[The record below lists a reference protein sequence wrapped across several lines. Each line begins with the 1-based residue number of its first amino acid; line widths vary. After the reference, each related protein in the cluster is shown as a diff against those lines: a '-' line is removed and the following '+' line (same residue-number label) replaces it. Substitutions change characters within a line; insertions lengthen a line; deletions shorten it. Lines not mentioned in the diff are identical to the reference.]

1 MNKIRK
7 ISSDDT
13 APAPAR
19 ADYGPATVGVDWDD
33 YEGHRTLAVNRAAND
48 RLHLATRDVHHV
60 STFVDDFY
68 GDALDG
74 AWVPLNGSDAQ
85 AIDPAPSA
93 AKNGVVRLTCGND
106 ATTTMAVNGCQLAS
120 ELNWDASAGRLF
132 GEFRIKVSAITN
144 IVFFVGFTDSKAL
157 EMPLTQ
163 SVVTLTNIAAD
174 AVGFLFDTNSTND
187 TLHAVGV
194 AGGTKATHENLAIAP
209 VADTWI
215 RLGVEVFS
223 DGTAKFYING
233 TKTGNTMAS
242 AVTVATDLAATVAVF
257 SETTTSH
264 TLDVDYVRLEQSR

>member
-132 GEFRIKVSAITN
+132 GEFRIKVSAITD
-144 IVFFVGFTDSKAL
+144 IVFFAGFTDSKAL
-157 EMPLTQ
+157 EMPFTQ
-163 SVVTLTNIAAD
+163 SGTTLTSTATD
-174 AVGFLFDTNSTND
+174 AVGIMFDTGSTTD
-187 TLHAVGV
+187 DLFAVGV
-194 AGGTKATHENLAIAP
+194 DSDTDATHEDLGSAP

-223 DGTAKFYING
+223 DGTAKFYIDG
-233 TKTGNTMAS
+233 VKTGDTMTS
-242 AVTVATDLAATVAVF
+242 AVTPTVDLAATVAVF

>member
-1 MNKIRK
+1 MNKVRK

-48 RLHLATRDVHHV
+48 RLHVATRDVHHV

-85 AIDPAPSA
+85 ALDPTITA

-106 ATTTMAVNGCQLAS
+106 ATTTVAVNGSQLAT

-144 IVFFVGFTDSKAL
+144 IVFFAGFTDSKAL

-163 SVVTLTNIAAD
+163 NGTTLTSIAAD

-187 TLHAVGV
+187 NLHAVGEK
-194 AGGTKATHENLAIAP
+194 ATANATHENLGSAP

-215 RLGVEVFS
+215 RLGVEVFA
-223 DGTAKFYING
+223 DGTAKFYIDG
-233 TKTGNTMAS
+233 VKTGNTMTS

-257 SETTTSH
+257 SEETTSH
-264 TLDVDYVRLEQSR
+264 TLDVDYIRLEQSR

>member
-48 RLHLATRDVHHV
+48 RLHIATRDVHHV

-132 GEFRIKVSAITN
+132 GEFRIKVSAITD
-144 IVFFVGFTDSKAL
+144 IVFFAGFTDSKAL
-157 EMPLTQ
+157 EMPFTQ
-163 SVVTLTNIAAD
+163 SGTTLTSTATD
-174 AVGFLFDTNSTND
+174 AGGIMFDTGSTTD
-187 TLHAVGV
+187 DLFAVGV
-194 AGGTKATHENLAIAP
+194 DSDTDATHEDLGSAP

-223 DGTAKFYING
+223 DGTAKFYIDG
-233 TKTGNTMAS
+233 VKTGDTMTS
-242 AVTVATDLAATVAVF
+242 AVTPTVDLAATVAVF

>member
-1 MNKIRK
+1 MNKVRK

-48 RLHLATRDVHHV
+48 RLHMATRDVHHV

-93 AKNGVVRLTCGND
+93 AKNGVVRLTCGD
-106 ATTTMAVNGCQLAS
+106 DGTTTMAVNGCQLAT

-157 EMPLTQ
+157 EMPFTQ
-163 SVVTLTNIAAD
+163 SGTTLTSNASD
-174 AVGFLFDTNSTND
+174 AVGFMFDTNST
-187 TLHAVGV
+187 T
-194 AGGTKATHENLAIAP
+194 
-209 VADTWI
+209 
-215 RLGVEVFS
+215 EVFA
-223 DGTAKFYING
+223 DGTAKFYIDG
-233 TKTGNTMAS
+233 VKTGDTMTS
-242 AVTVATDLAATVAVF
+242 AITVATDLAATVAVF

>member
-1 MNKIRK
+1 MNKVRK

-48 RLHLATRDVHHV
+48 RLHVATRDVHHV

-85 AIDPAPSA
+85 ALDPTITA

-106 ATTTMAVNGCQLAS
+106 ATTTVAVNGSQLAT
-120 ELNWDASAGRLF
+120 ELNWDSSAGRLF

-144 IVFFVGFTDSKAL
+144 IVFFAGFTDSKAL
-157 EMPLTQ
+157 EMPFTQ
-163 SVVTLTNIAAD
+163 SGTTLTSTASD
-174 AVGFLFDTNSTND
+174 AVGFMFDTNSTTDN
-187 TLHAVGV
+187 LHSVGV
-194 AGGTKATHENLAIAP
+194 AANTDATHEDLDAAP

-223 DGTAKFYING
+223 DGTAKFYIDG
-233 TKTGNTMAS
+233 VKHGNTMTS
-242 AVTVATDLAATVAVF
+242 AVTVATDRAATVAVF
-257 SETTTSH
+257 SEETTSH
-264 TLDVDYVRLEQSR
+264 TLDVDYIRLEQRR